1 MTFVFTGIVQ
11 HVGRVVDVISA
22 AGGSRLRIEVGPLRE
37 ALSCGASLAV
47 DGACLTV
54 AEISGA
60 RAESDAVPETL
71 SRTTLGDLRP
81 GSRVNLEAALPSG
94 APLDGH
100 IVQGHVD
107 GVARVARIE
116 RGGGGRLLHLAAG
129 TELTDQMV
137 VKGSVALAGVS
148 LTLVDVVK
156 GSFSVALVPTTIQ
169 RTTLGSV
176 RISDRLNVELDIIG
190 KYVRRHLGALA
201 GGSVTVEKLR
211 QAGFA

>member
-1 MTFVFTGIVQ
+1 
-11 HVGRVVDVISA
+11 
-22 AGGSRLRIEVGPLRE
+22 VGPLAK
-37 ALSCGASLAV
+37 ALSRGSSVAV

-60 RAESDAVPETL
+60 RAEFDTVPETL

-81 GSRVNLEAALPSG
+81 GSKVNLEAALPSG

-107 GVARVARIE
+107 GVAQVVRID
-116 RGGGGRLLHLAAG
+116 RSGGRALHLAAAA
-129 TELTDQMV
+129 ELTDQMV
-137 VKGSVALAGVS
+137 VRGSVALAGVS
-148 LTLVDVVK
+148 LTLANLAK

-169 RTTLGSV
+169 RTTLGSL

-190 KYVRRHLGALA
+190 KYVRRHLEALV
-201 GGSVTVEKLR
+201 GGGVTVEKLR
-211 QAGFA
+211 RAGFA